1 MSKKHKK
8 ACSFELCWS
17 LLITISTSN
26 GCVSISAFASLV
38 RIRIGIASSTIGLK
52 ICVIGAG
59 IRKYKLKI
67 NKKRKKHEK
76 VVLLVK
82 YKLNNIEDL
91 ISKALFD
98 SNISHDEFALINNM
112 LKEFYHMNEELKNS
126 NDK

>member
-1 MSKKHKK
+1 MNYVDH
-8 ACSFELCWS
+8 

-52 ICVIGAG
+52 ICVIGTG